1 VNPLK
6 ALGRVALLFAIGSIA
21 GCFSSNPDDIRAFVK
36 PYEVDVTAENYV
48 FEPPD
53 EVEIPCPD
61 IPPLDMQRQRIR
73 PDGKISFKELGEIE
87 VAGKTPKEVS
97 ALIEGMV
104 AELYAL
110 PGDNRID
117 VRVAAFTS
125 KVYYVVGQVMRPGP
139 RNYTGRDNL
148 VTALA
153 DAQPNSM
160 AWEKRIQVIR
170 PSATEAERPMIFE
183 IDYIKVIKEGDT
195 TNNVLLEEGDIVYV
209 PPTIL
214 ASFGLLLEEFI
225 SPIARAFYGA
235 YLIQNPPSSGGE
247 YNPYG
252 GSRY

>member
-1 VNPLK
+1 
-6 ALGRVALLFAIGSIA
+6 
-21 GCFSSNPDDIRAFVK
+21 
-36 PYEVDVTAENYV
+36 
-48 FEPPD
+48 
-53 EVEIPCPD
+53 
-61 IPPLDMQRQRIR
+61 MQRQRIR

-104 AELYAL
+104 TELYAL

-148 VTALA
+148 VTALT

-170 PSATEAERPMIFE
+170 LSLIHISEPTRP
-183 IDYIKVIKEGDT
+183 Y
-195 TNNVLLEEGDIVYV
+195 
-209 PPTIL
+209 
-214 ASFGLLLEEFI
+214 SI
-225 SPIARAFYGA
+225 SYAVFCLKKKI
-235 YLIQNPPSSGGE
+235 
-247 YNPYG
+247 
-252 GSRY
+252 